1 MDILGALPQ
10 AATAARRVGQI
21 AMYPLEQLDGMFG
34 KAITGGSVIAEATTS
49 IAANVTRNI
58 TSSSSSSVGKF
69 IQSAS
74 AIPGPGASAAAA
86 TSGRSVDGSEGYF
99 SLDSLWRFGK
109 AGGVFAY
116 LSSRWALA
124 TFTVAILLNRTQF
137 YASSRIPLHFN
148 WRVRLAVYLPSV
160 LVLLYQAQ
168 CLLQALRC
176 QTSPQWSKLRYHDAK
191 QPLAV
196 DMAGEGGLVYKVA
209 STLLY
214 WEDDLASC
222 SAVNMASTEAEFLS
236 LSGSLA
242 RLWPLFLS
250 LCFSQFVETL
260 SCALQGRRPM
270 PETGMTIFEHSLAY
284 SETEAMLTKPF
295 DLGTSTA
302 SITRSDGMSLKLS
315 RSMLLQILNVPPEVI
330 IMSLVSCLGHL
341 SSNVLAILN
350 MRSRFRLVNTGIW
363 ALAYMA
369 VFTWAFI
376 RMTNI
381 LDSTANES
389 GSISDLGFLR
399 VPTVCIVGFLPHLLI
414 VLGVAAC
421 GIIYGLALV
430 LTALSMQ
437 SQPGQSMSIKERFTA
452 AHGNLQANVHFSGS
466 TPISINWR
474 DDFYTAMLKVGF
486 TVLTAASEAV
496 FLNEGTRIRVSEMT
510 WLEEKRI
517 KELSRFRSLHQ
528 RTVDTI
534 PLEIREDFVAEGVKS
549 NDVLHDDNSLRSGY
563 ARERKTR
570 GQKTLPEASSAHSGV
585 GLLQRRGRW
594 VMTFEFIKGIH
605 VLLASIQARL
615 LISLFEKVGIAFRPM
630 WLVSL
635 AGGESVIRKTPEAQQ
650 TEGSQFRQLDFWYL
664 KPDGSLTTPSN
675 SEVDVETETRRRLEY
690 NGQKYF
696 REEVTEEGLNSQLYS
711 WWKNG
716 GWWGELDNSGDYE
729 PSIAPSDAD
738 DATSV
743 ISTTTQGSNDDQ
755 DWSDVDA
762 DSSGRRTP
770 TQADYSRQLTPFTRE
785 STPFA
790 DNPIDPSHL
799 ARLLDPKTEDDRN
812 DAQLLAS
819 HLRSTGVMTRAQY
832 RKSVERDRARLLTSS
847 HGYRSSAAA
856 TAMAQGEGYPSP
868 EAEERALEHF
878 ILERRN
884 SKLQH
889 QQQRQHMGGS
899 SGDWESG
906 AEGMGSGG
914 PQCVVCQAS
923 PRTILVWPCG
933 CLSLCD
939 ECRLGLA
946 TRNFDKCVCCRSDVA
961 AYSRLYV
968 P

>member
-1 MDILGALPQ
+1 MDFFGALPQ

-21 AMYPLEQLDGMFG
+21 AMYPLEQLDGVFG
-34 KAITGGSVIAEATTS
+34 KAISGGGSVIAEATTS
-49 IAANVTRNI
+49 TAANVTRNI
-58 TSSSSSSVGKF
+58 TSSSSVGKF

-86 TSGRSVDGSEGYF
+86 TAGRSLDGSEGYF
-99 SLDSLWRFGK
+99 SLESIWRLGK
-109 AGGVFAY
+109 AGGIFSY
-116 LSSRWALA
+116 MSSKWALA

-137 YASSRIPLHFN
+137 YASTRTPLNFN

-160 LVLLYQAQ
+160 LVLLYQTQ

-209 STLLY
+209 SHLLY
-214 WEDDLASC
+214 WEDDLDSC
-222 SAVNMASTEAEFLS
+222 SAVNMASSEAEFLS

-250 LCFSQFVETL
+250 LCFSQFVETF

-284 SETEAMLTKPF
+284 SETETMLTKPF
-295 DLGTSTA
+295 DLGSSTA
-302 SITRSDGMSLKLS
+302 SITRSDGVSMKLS

-341 SSNVLAILN
+341 SSNILAIFN

-369 VFTWAFI
+369 VFSWAFL

-381 LDSTANES
+381 LESTSNES
-389 GSISDLGFLR
+389 GPLSDLGFLR
-399 VPTVCIVGFLPHLLI
+399 VPTVCLVGFIPHMLI

-421 GIIYGLALV
+421 AVIYGLALV
-430 LTALSMQ
+430 LTALSLQ
-437 SQPGQSMSIKERFTA
+437 SQNGEPLSIKQRFTA

-496 FLNEGTRIRVSEMT
+496 FLNEGTRIRVSELT

-528 RTVDTI
+528 RTIDTI
-534 PLEIREDFVAEGVKS
+534 PLELREDFVAEGVKS
-549 NDVLHDDNSLRSGY
+549 NDVLHGESSLRSGY

-570 GQKTLPEASSAHSGV
+570 GQKTLPEASSTHSGV

-615 LISLFEKVGIAFRPM
+615 LISFFEKVGIAFRPM

-635 AGGESVIRKTPEAQQ
+635 AGGEAVIRKSPE
-650 TEGSQFRQLDFWYL
+650 THESEGSRYRQLDFWYL
-664 KPDGSLTTPSN
+664 KPDGSLTMPADPN
-675 SEVDVETETRRRLEY
+675 VDVEMETRRRLEH

-696 REEVTEEGLNSQLYS
+696 GEELTEEGLNSHLYS

-716 GWWGELDNSGDYE
+716 GWWGELDHSGDYE
-729 PSIAPSDAD
+729 PSVAPSDAD
-738 DATSV
+738 DTTSV
-743 ISTTTQGSNDDQ
+743 ISTTASQADEQ

-770 TQADYSRQLTPFTRE
+770 TQADFSRQLTPFTRE
-785 STPFA
+785 STPFS
-790 DNPIDPSHL
+790 DNPMDPSHL
-799 ARLLDPKTEDDRN
+799 ARLLDPKTESDRN

-819 HLRSTGVMTRAQY
+819 HLRSSGIMTRSQY
-832 RKSVERDRARLLTSS
+832 RKSVERDHARLLTSS
-847 HGYRSSAAA
+847 HSYRRSAAVV
-856 TAMAQGEGYPSP
+856 AQGEGHSSP

-878 ILERRN
+878 ILERR
-884 SKLQH
+884 SSTIQH
-889 QQQRQHMGGS
+889 QQHRRQMGNS
-899 SGDWESG
+899 SGDWETG